1 MISKIQDIKY
11 YFKNKKNLR
20 IAIISGE
27 KSFKK
32 IKGKNFIE
40 KILPKNNNLTFFFKK
55 NSFPEIKELKKI
67 IIHLQKFK
75 PQLVIAIGGGSV
87 LDYAKLAVLDDLKT
101 DLNSK
106 IKNGK
111 YDLKKKL
118 SRLIAIPTTAGSG
131 AEVTSSAVIY
141 INNIKYSVEGES
153 LKPENFFLI
162 PELILNN
169 SNKIKSSSGFDAIS
183 QAVESIISVKS
194 NKQSLLYAKKS
205 LNISLSNYKNFLNTP
220 SFINCSNMSLAA
232 MYSGKAIN
240 ISRTTA
246 PHALSYPFTAIWG
259 ISHGHA
265 VSLTLEKFLK
275 FNFQN
280 QKNNVANFNLNDRY
294 KIIFNL
300 FKVDNIIDL
309 EKKIKNLKKSASLE
323 DNFQKLSINIK
334 NDYHKILDGVNSQRL
349 KNNPIKI
356 NKHDLKK
363 ILLNN

>member
-1 MISKIQDIKY
+1 MISKIQDIRY
-11 YFKNKKNLR
+11 YFKSKKNLR

-32 IKGKNFIE
+32 INGKNFIK
-40 KILPKNNNLTFFFKK
+40 KILPKNNILSFFYKK

-67 IIHLQKFK
+67 IFHLQKFK

-101 DLNSK
+101 DLPAK
-106 IKNGK
+106 IKSGK
-111 YDLKKKL
+111 YNLKKKI
-118 SRLIAIPTTAGSG
+118 SKLIAIPTTAGSG

-141 INNIKYSVEGES
+141 INDIKYSVEGEN
-153 LKPENFFLI
+153 LKPDNFFLL

-169 SNKIKSSSGFDAIS
+169 GNKIKSSSGFDAIS

-194 NKQSLLYAKKS
+194 NKQSLFYAKKS
-205 LNISLSNYKNFLNTP
+205 LSISLSNYKNFLKAP

-232 MYSGKAIN
+232 MYSGKAID

-275 FNFQN
+275 FNFLQ
-280 QKNNVANFNLNDRY
+280 QKNNIARFNLNDRY

-300 FKVDNIIDL
+300 FKVNNINDL
-309 EKKIKNLKKSASLE
+309 EIKIKNLKKIANLE
-323 DNFQKLSINIK
+323 DNFKNLSINIK
-334 NDYHKILDGVNSQRL
+334 NDYHKILGGVNSQRL

-363 ILLNN
+363 ILLND